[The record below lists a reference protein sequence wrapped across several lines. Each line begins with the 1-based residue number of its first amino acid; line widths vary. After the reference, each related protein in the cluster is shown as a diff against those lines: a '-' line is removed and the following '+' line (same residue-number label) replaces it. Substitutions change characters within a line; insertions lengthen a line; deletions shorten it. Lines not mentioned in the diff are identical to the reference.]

1 MTYADRLSLVEI
13 ANAKRIEVKYED
25 AYIKEGTAKI
35 ILSNDASALFRHEP
49 ECKPSISNRFFKI
62 KMEKH
67 EFFYTNVKKCYMG
80 SGKLVKV
87 KKLIKM
93 VNVGSMLKSIVRI
106 IT

>member
-49 ECKPSISNRFFKI
+49 ECKPS
-62 KMEKH
+62 
-67 EFFYTNVKKCYMG
+67 
-80 SGKLVKV
+80 L
-87 KKLIKM
+87 
-93 VNVGSMLKSIVRI
+93 
-106 IT
+106 